1 MKGVNEQGIVE
12 KARKEYN
19 NDVWQVYEELSKGKE
34 IEFVLNPEGGK
45 PNFEYFDLGIK
56 TRETDT
62 FVRSLKF

>member
-1 MKGVNEQGIVE
+1 
-12 KARKEYN
+12 
-19 NDVWQVYEELSKGKE
+19 VYEELSKGKE